1 MSDVFFIDFSKAF
14 DTVCHEILLQKLVTL
29 KFPQYV
35 INWLGHFLTDRT
47 RSVGQSASLHI
58 TRFIVQGS
66 GIGPYAFLVMIADL
80 QPSHPDICYSKYAD
94 NRTAVFPAA
103 ISHLAVSEFRHIND
117 WSATNKLLINLSKTK
132 EMIICRPGN
141 RAKPTFPEP
150 ITGIE
155 QIHTIK
161 LLGVTFSDNLLFA
174 PHIDNAP
181 CSVSQRFYLL
191 KNSRSE
197 I

>member
-1 MSDVFFIDFSKAF
+1 M
-14 DTVCHEILLQKLVTL
+14 
-29 KFPQYV
+29 
-35 INWLGHFLTDRT
+35 
-47 RSVGQSASLHI
+47 I
-58 TRFIVQGS
+58 T
-66 GIGPYAFLVMIADL
+66 DL

-94 NRTAVFPAA
+94 DLTAVIPAA

-141 RAKPTFPEP
+141 RAKPTLAEP

-161 LLGVTFSDNLLFA
+161 LLGWRRGSVVRTSVRSWRTFPDLRLI
-174 PHIDNAP
+174 HG
-181 CSVSQRFYLL
+181 
-191 KNSRSE
+191 
-197 I
+197 